1 MKALI
6 IPIHPIA
13 DHFVLGAIFLNERTA
28 LAWPRRPIMN
38 SANKTGIPTAKIEI
52 NMENIN
58 NISKDV
64 DFDGIITH
72 IGEQIAEATVNGA
85 EAVHI

>member
-1 MKALI
+1 
-6 IPIHPIA
+6 
-13 DHFVLGAIFLNERTA
+13 
-28 LAWPRRPIMN
+28 
-38 SANKTGIPTAKIEI
+38 
-52 NMENIN
+52 MENIN

-72 IGEQIAEATVNGA
+72 ISEQIAEATANGA

>member
-1 MKALI
+1 MDIMDEDLKFMRD
-6 IPIHPIA
+6 IA
-13 DHFVLGAIFLNERTA
+13 EQEVI
-28 LAWPRRPIMN
+28 
-38 SANKTGIPTAKIEI
+38 NKYTTAKIEI

-72 IGEQIAEATVNGA
+72 ISEQIAEATANGA